1 MGIMIDGTWQVDEP
15 PAAGADGRFVRA
27 TTSFRDWVTADGR
40 PGPSGEGGFE
50 AEAGRYHLYAAISC
64 PWAHRTL
71 LMRKLKGLEHTIG
84 LSLVAPR
91 RTDQGWVFEPA
102 GSFADRLLGSQA
114 LHEIYRLARA
124 DYTGR
129 VTVPVL
135 FDRAR
140 RTIVNNESAEIIR
153 MLNAA
158 FGAFATTTSDDTYP
172 EALRPEID
180 ALNELIYRTV
190 NNGVYRAGFAQ
201 SQAAYEEAFDELFA
215 TLDLLEERLSSRRYL
230 LGDRLTEAD
239 LRLFPSLIRFDVA
252 YHGAFKCNLKRLV
265 DYPNLWG
272 YVRELYQSPGVAETV
287 DLEIYKQG
295 YYARSA
301 LRNPLGIVPKGPAI
315 DLAEPH
321 GRERLSPHAA

>member
-1 MGIMIDGTWQVDEP
+1 MGIMIDGTWRVEEPDEF
-15 PAAGADGRFVRA
+15 GADGRFVRA
-27 TTSFRDWVTADGR
+27 TTSFRSWVTADGR
-40 PGPSGEGGFE
+40 PGPSGAGGFE
-50 AEAGRYHLYAAISC
+50 AAAGRYHLYAAISC

-71 LMRKLKGLEHTIG
+71 LMCKLKGLENAIG

-102 GSFADRLLGSQA
+102 GRFADRLLGSRA
-114 LHEIYRLARA
+114 LHEIYRLAEA
-124 DYTGR
+124 NYSGR
-129 VTVPVL
+129 VTVPLL
-135 FDRAR
+135 FDRER

-158 FGAFATTTSDDTYP
+158 FGELATESTDYYP

-180 ALNELIYRTV
+180 TLDELVYRTV
-190 NNGVYRAGFAQ
+190 NNGVYRAGFAR

-215 TLDLLEERLSSRRYL
+215 TLDRLEERLSTRRYL

-239 LRLFPSLIRFDVA
+239 IRLFPTLIRFDVA
-252 YHGAFKCNLKRLV
+252 YHGAFKCNLRRLV

-272 YVRELYQSPGVAETV
+272 YVRELYQWPGVAETV
-287 DLEIYKQG
+287 DLDLYKQG

-321 GRERLSPHAA
+321 GRERLSTRAA